1 MSDKKSNQSADLE
14 ANLAKIANAKPRRR
28 SRKDNI
34 YERFITRVENVDSS
48 DNNTNREQANV
59 NDGRLA
65 PLKPLKNA
73 DKLSSY
79 EPLSAAEL
87 ELFASQQDES
97 RQQSSLQGTNAS
109 STGVNLDF
117 SDENESLGKSRAAIA
132 DINDSSNTEA
142 DDDYTD
148 EANNPTARET
158 SLFSS
163 AAPLDDANQISESY
177 KSYEKNE
184 ILDIQSLDIDDIA
197 TQSSTKLIPTKD
209 KKLASSK
216 KPLIIGM
223 IVGSLLIAAVVL
235 TLIFTGFLSTNTST
249 EPALPTNAG
258 TPKSNNDSS
267 GNKVATA
274 SNTSDASNQSTVD
287 TQTSV
292 PSTGNKDL
300 DNKNTAKNTQGAD
313 GQSTAAT
320 TNNSENESA
329 SEPAITYEDFRE
341 ESQST
346 LFRETN
352 D

>member
-65 PLKPLKNA
+65 SLKPLKNA

-87 ELFASQQDES
+87 ELFASQQDELQ
-97 RQQSSLQGTNAS
+97 QQSSLQGTNAT

-163 AAPLDDANQISESY
+163 AAPLDDANRISES
-177 KSYEKNE
+177 SEIYEKNE
-184 ILDIQSLDIDDIA
+184 SIDIKSLDIDDIA

-223 IVGSLLIAAVVL
+223 VVGSLLIAAVVL

-274 SNTSDASNQSTVD
+274 SNTPDTGNQSTVD
-287 TQTSV
+287 AQTSV

>member
-87 ELFASQQDES
+87 ELFASQQDELQ
-97 RQQSSLQGTNAS
+97 QQSGLQGTNAT

-142 DDDYTD
+142 DDDYAD
-148 EANNPTARET
+148 KANNTTARET
-158 SLFSS
+158 SSFSS
-163 AAPLDDANQISESY
+163 TAPLNDANRISE
-177 KSYEKNE
+177 SYEKNE
-184 ILDIQSLDIDDIA
+184 SIDIKSLDIDDIA
-197 TQSSTKLIPTKD
+197 TQSSTILISAKD

-223 IVGSLLIAAVVL
+223 VVGSLLIAAVVL

-249 EPALPTNAG
+249 EPALPANAG

-274 SNTSDASNQSTVD
+274 SNMPEASNQSTID
-287 TQTSV
+287 AQTSV

-300 DNKNTAKNTQGAD
+300 DNKNTVKNTQGAN

>member
-65 PLKPLKNA
+65 SLKPLKNA

-87 ELFASQQDES
+87 ELFASQQDELQ
-97 RQQSSLQGTNAS
+97 QQSSLQGTNAT

-142 DDDYTD
+142 DDDYAD
-148 EANNPTARET
+148 EANNTTAREA
-158 SLFSS
+158 SSFSS
-163 AAPLDDANQISESY
+163 TAPLNDANRISESHESS
-177 KSYEKNE
+177 KINE
-184 ILDIQSLDIDDIA
+184 SLDIDNIA
-197 TQSSTKLIPTKD
+197 TQSSTTLTPAKD

-223 IVGSLLIAAVVL
+223 VVGSLLIAAVVL

-249 EPALPTNAG
+249 EPVLSTNAG

-267 GNKVATA
+267 GNKVNAE
-274 SNTSDASNQSTVD
+274 SNTPDASNQSTVD
-287 TQTSV
+287 ARTSV
-292 PSTGNKDL
+292 PSTGNKNL
-300 DNKNTAKNTQGAD
+300 DNKNTAKNTQGAN

>member
-87 ELFASQQDES
+87 ELFASQQDEL

-117 SDENESLGKSRAAIA
+117 SDENESLGKSCAAIA
-132 DINDSSNTEA
+132 DINDSSNTEENN
-142 DDDYTD
+142 DYAY
-148 EANNPTARET
+148 EGNNTTARET
-158 SLFSS
+158 SSFSS
-163 AAPLDDANQISESY
+163 TAPLNDANRISE
-177 KSYEKNE
+177 SYEKNE
-184 ILDIQSLDIDDIA
+184 SIDIKSLDIDDIA
-197 TQSSTKLIPTKD
+197 TQSSTILIPAKD

-223 IVGSLLIAAVVL
+223 VVGSLLIAAVVL

-267 GNKVATA
+267 GNKVVTA
-274 SNTSDASNQSTVD
+274 SNTPDASNQSTVD
-287 TQTSV
+287 AQTSV

-300 DNKNTAKNTQGAD
+300 NNKNTTKNTQGAD

>member
-87 ELFASQQDES
+87 ELFASQQDEL

-117 SDENESLGKSRAAIA
+117 SDENESLGKSCAAIA

-142 DDDYTD
+142 DDDYAD
-148 EANNPTARET
+148 KANNTTARET
-158 SLFSS
+158 SSFSS
-163 AAPLDDANQISESY
+163 TAPLNDANRISE
-177 KSYEKNE
+177 SYEKNE
-184 ILDIQSLDIDDIA
+184 SIDIKSLDIDDIA
-197 TQSSTKLIPTKD
+197 TQSSTILIPVKD

-216 KPLIIGM
+216 KPLVIGM
-223 IVGSLLIAAVVL
+223 VVGSLLIAAVVL

-267 GNKVATA
+267 GNKVVTA
-274 SNTSDASNQSTVD
+274 SNTPDASNQSTVD
-287 TQTSV
+287 AQTSV

-300 DNKNTAKNTQGAD
+300 NNKNTTKNTQGAD

>member
-1 MSDKKSNQSADLE
+1 MSDKKSKKSTDLE

-28 SRKDNI
+28 SRKNDI
-34 YERFITRVENVDSS
+34 YERFITRVENVDSN
-48 DNNTNREQANV
+48 DNEDGGAQANGISG
-59 NDGRLA
+59 NGRLA
-65 PLKPLKNA
+65 PLKNA

-87 ELFASQQDES
+87 EWFASQQDEL

-117 SDENESLGKSRAAIA
+117 SDENESLGKSCAAIA

-142 DDDYTD
+142 DDYYANK
-148 EANNPTARET
+148 ANNTTAREI
-158 SLFSS
+158 SSFSS
-163 AAPLDDANQISESY
+163 AAPLDDANRISESY
-177 KSYEKNE
+177 ESSKINE
-184 ILDIQSLDIDDIA
+184 SLDSQSLDIDDIA
-197 TQSSTKLIPTKD
+197 TQSSTILIPAKD

-223 IVGSLLIAAVVL
+223 VVGSLLIAAVVL

-249 EPALPTNAG
+249 EPALPANAG

-287 TQTSV
+287 ARTSV

>member
-87 ELFASQQDES
+87 ELFASQQDEL
-97 RQQSSLQGTNAS
+97 RQQSSLQGTNAT

-142 DDDYTD
+142 DDDYAD
-148 EANNPTARET
+148 EANNTTARET
-158 SLFSS
+158 SSFSS
-163 AAPLDDANQISESY
+163 AAPLNDANRISESY
-177 KSYEKNE
+177 ESSKINE
-184 ILDIQSLDIDDIA
+184 SLDIDDIA
-197 TQSSTKLIPTKD
+197 TQSSTILIPAKD

-249 EPALPTNAG
+249 EPVLPTNAG

-267 GNKVATA
+267 GNKVVTA
-274 SNTSDASNQSTVD
+274 SNTPDASNQSTVD
-287 TQTSV
+287 AQTSV

-300 DNKNTAKNTQGAD
+300 DNKNTAKNKQGAD

>member
-87 ELFASQQDES
+87 ELFASQQDEL
-97 RQQSSLQGTNAS
+97 RQQNSLQGTNAS

-117 SDENESLGKSRAAIA
+117 SAENESLGKSRVAIA

-142 DDDYTD
+142 DDDYAD
-148 EANNPTARET
+148 EANNTIAREA
-158 SLFSS
+158 SSFSS
-163 AAPLDDANQISESY
+163 TAPLNDANRISE
-177 KSYEKNE
+177 SYEKNE
-184 ILDIQSLDIDDIA
+184 SLDIQSLDIDDIA
-197 TQSSTKLIPTKD
+197 TQSSTILIPAKD

-216 KPLIIGM
+216 KPLIIG
-223 IVGSLLIAAVVL
+223 IVVGSLLIAAVVL

-249 EPALPTNAG
+249 EPVLPANAG

-274 SNTSDASNQSTVD
+274 SNTPDASNQSTID
-287 TQTSV
+287 AQTSV
-292 PSTGNKDL
+292 PITGNKDL